1 MNGKRIT
8 ALLGA
13 VAVLF
18 ALMGCSAVS
27 LGQTKTELYASGG
40 MEIVLPK
47 GFTEHTVDG
56 YTVCYGSPTA
66 TVFAL
71 REAFSLADGV
81 EDMTVREYADLVYL
95 AYAARSPSPI
105 TEEDGLPLMEYTH
118 YEESRGKNFVCLNAM
133 YKAEDAFWIIE
144 FMCAEADYEEYRPQF
159 IEWAKSVKF
168 VPAE

>member
-56 YTVCYGSPTA
+56 YTVCYDSA
-66 TVFAL
+66 SAEVFAL
-71 REAFSLADGV
+71 REPFSLAEGV
-81 EDMTVREYADLVYL
+81 EDMTVDEYADLVRT
-95 AYAARSPSPI
+95 ANVDKSPSSI
-105 TEEDGLPLMEYTH
+105 TVEEGFPMMEYTYYVESH
-118 YEESRGKNFVCLNAM
+118 EEDFVYLSVM
-133 YKAEDAFWIIE
+133 YKAQDAFWTLQ
-144 FMCAEADYEEYRPQF
+144 FVCSAEDYEEYRPQF

>member
-1 MNGKRIT
+1 MIGKRWSIPAVVLAVMLCLSGCSSVVLEQEKT
-8 ALLGA
+8 AL
-13 VAVLF
+13 F
-18 ALMGCSAVS
+18 
-27 LGQTKTELYASGG
+27 TSGG
-40 MEIVLPK
+40 MEIVLPDT
-47 GFTEHTVDG
+47 FREQSADG
-56 YTVCYGSPTA
+56 YTVCYGSPTV

-144 FMCAEADYEEYRPQF
+144 FVCAEADYEEYRPQF